1 MFKNNT
7 KIPPQELIRKWKI
20 RRGILTNN
28 LVVIRLI
35 AIYVLPDGNTDNGE
49 QQIRK

>member
-1 MFKNNT
+1 MWREFFSLHGTRVAN
-7 KIPPQELIRKWKI
+7 
-20 RRGILTNN
+20 NN

-35 AIYVLPDGNTDNGE
+35 AIYVLLDGNTDNGE